1 MAYDYNKLKMKV
13 FAQIALLLSATQAV
27 TLTSQATSYPYFT
40 VSDSKGTIVK
50 AHGGK
55 PEFEPLETGTMKTM
69 PNIIDLTKNIFKD
82 AYKEKPADKDSIE
95 ERIKGHSRH
104 FGDEDSQKVADKL
117 ALEKDIIHYDN
128 RKAWELGIAWNP
140 K

>member
-1 MAYDYNKLKMKV
+1 MKMIAKMAMLV
-13 FAQIALLLSATQAV
+13 SFTQAIALSNTE
-27 TLTSQATSYPYFT
+27 SSYPYFT

-50 AHGGK
+50 SHGGK
-55 PEFEPLETGTMKTM
+55 PELEPLETGTMKTM
-69 PNIIDLTKNIFKD
+69 PNIQDLTKNIFKD
-82 AYKEKPADKDSIE
+82 AYKERAADRDSVE

-104 FGDEDSQKVADKL
+104 FGPEDSTKVADKL
-117 ALEKDIIHYDN
+117 ALEKEIIHYDN